1 MDGVGNALSA
11 NLLGGSVTVG
21 GVPFAISGS
30 GGVLETFGQKI
41 TLPAGTFQSLD
52 LLATSVD
59 GNQPNQTFKVTF
71 ANGTS
76 QTFTQGV
83 SDWYTPQDYA
93 PSETV
98 ALTMPYRDRFNGT
111 QDNRNFNLYEYTFT
125 FSTPEQVASITLPD
139 NGHVDVLA
147 MTLVAPVA
155 APTLTATAATGAV
168 NLSWTVPGGT
178 ITGYN
183 IFRGTLATGLSDTPL
198 NSAPLSSG
206 TTTYQDTD
214 VVAGNTYYYVVQALD
229 GATASPKS
237 NVQSATVPNTAT
249 TTEIDLTGAFNR
261 AGITVDGQPF
271 SGGLDGHGNALSE
284 NLLANSSLGA
294 TFDLGTAAT
303 AGVVQA
309 LDRPSA
315 CRPARSRRWNCWPP
329 A

>member
-1 MDGVGNALSA
+1 M
-11 NLLGGSVTVG
+11 
-21 GVPFAISGS
+21 
-30 GGVLETFGQKI
+30 
-41 TLPAGTFQSLD
+41 
-52 LLATSVD
+52 
-59 GNQPNQTFKVTF
+59 
-71 ANGTS
+71 
-76 QTFTQGV
+76 
-83 SDWYTPQDYA
+83 
-93 PSETV
+93 
-98 ALTMPYRDRFNGT
+98 
-111 QDNRNFNLYEYTFT
+111 
-125 FSTPEQVASITLPD
+125 
-139 NGHVDVLA
+139 
-147 MTLVAPVA
+147 
-155 APTLTATAATGAV
+155 

-284 NLLANSSLGA
+284 NLLASSSLGT

-309 LDRPSA
+309 LGQTIGLPSGPFTELEVLATGVNGNQPNQTFTVHYTNGTSQTFSQSLSDWYTPQNYPGETTALVMDYRDRSNA
-315 CRPARSRRWNCWPP
+315 TVDFRDFNLYQYSFALNPAYPITSITLPNNGNVEVL
-329 A
+329 AITAVD